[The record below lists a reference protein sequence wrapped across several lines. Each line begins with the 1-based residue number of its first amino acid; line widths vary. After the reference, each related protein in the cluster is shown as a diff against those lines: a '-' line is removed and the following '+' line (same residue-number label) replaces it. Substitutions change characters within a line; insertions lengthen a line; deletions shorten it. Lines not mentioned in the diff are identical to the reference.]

1 MPKGE
6 KEMKCPQCAGETL
19 LVRERIVTELEE
31 DVTEACYTC
40 EDNECDTKIIV
51 YYKDKD
57 DDDSNEE

>member
-1 MPKGE
+1 
-6 KEMKCPQCAGETL
+6 MKCPQCDGETL